1 MKWSTLNPTLSRR
14 RFEDMLSSGSFTA
27 AELAPEYVALREKL
41 LQSIPL
47 FDRGN
52 EMGAGTYDVS
62 TGLALYRILGA
73 AGMDARAAADDG
85 VWRFLSL
92 KVIPDLV
99 AARWT
104 NLQEERF
111 WRSRSR
117 IWLRA
122 VWWLIHLTWQGA
134 EEPTRAALSDV
145 TADTIVQLVER
156 PGRGGFRIELTRTL
170 FRERSRKKLSQNGFR
185 ALMKLNTA
193 RLIVIEPWFY
203 DGGVEGYVRE
213 LHVYV
218 ASAAERG
225 MS

>member
-14 RFEDMLSSGSFTA
+14 RFEEMAAARRFA
-27 AELAPEYVALREKL
+27 PAELAPAYAALRGQL
-41 LQSIPL
+41 LQAIPT
-47 FDRGN
+47 FEKASDV
-52 EMGAGTYDVS
+52 GAGAYDVAV
-62 TGLALYRILGA
+62 GLALYRILGV

-92 KVIPDLV
+92 KVVPDLV

-122 VWWLIHLTWQGA
+122 VWWLVHLTWQGT
-134 EEPTRAALSDV
+134 EEPTRAVLADV

-156 PGRGGFRIELTRTL
+156 PGRGGFRIELARTL
-170 FRERSRKKLSQNGFR
+170 FRERSQKRLSQAEFR

-193 RLIVIEPWFY
+193 RVLVSEPGFC
-203 DGGVEGYVRE
+203 DGGVEGYVRD
-213 LHVYV
+213 LHAYV
-218 ASAAERG
+218 TRSSEKKG
-225 MS
+225 